1 MFNEEFTAAS
11 KGAVAKAT
19 LLKKN
24 PAGYFMLSVLTLALI
39 DNGGN
44 EAITMGGYWFNL
56 IVVTFGNMI
65 GAILFVALPYH
76 VGSRE
81 KKEDCYE

>member
-24 PAGYFMLSVLTLALI
+24 PAGYFLLSVLA
-39 DNGGN
+39 G
-44 EAITMGGYWFNL
+44 AY
-56 IVVTFGNMI
+56 IV
-65 GAILFVALPYH
+65 LYLH
-76 VGSRE
+76 
-81 KKEDCYE
+81 